1 MLDKN
6 TKVETLYGKKNSKKI
21 PENQGEFWIIS
32 FYSGYRVFALDKNI
46 GKAEENIVPKEYSV
60 TFNNDKYCTIRCTWN
75 SNNGIAE
82 DLIYKLD
89 NEEDDIFGSYS
100 GKLFYAESKEYY
112 GELCYAKDGS
122 WIAINSKENYI
133 DSKRLRKVN

>member
-1 MLDKN
+1 M
-6 TKVETLYGKKNSKKI
+6 KKI
-21 PENQGEFWIIS
+21 IFINCILLLFLFMGC
-32 FYSGYRVFALDKNI
+32 SGANPLIGQKYEGGDALW
-46 GKAEENIVPKEYSV
+46 EKEYSV

-75 SNNGIAE
+75 SNIGIAE

-122 WIAINSKENYI
+122 WIAINSKEHYI